1 MEGIT
6 YLTKISFLKFDSFK
20 LEPKKPIIKLVSLN
34 KLILVIFGVCIGIF
48 FHDSKIPNLNDF
60 LYLAMG
66 TLFGYFLFNF
76 IPFYFKVDE
85 EAKSLTDAGKK
96 DEPPPT
102 EIYVKKIFKASVFG
116 DPITPDEVIFDKK
129 GVTFNV
135 KEVFGNTESFVLYSD
150 ISGVEIVE
158 GILLSTIKIKPKTR
172 NTDIKIDN
180 FSKSEAKLIKK
191 LILEKL

>member
-1 MEGIT
+1 MN
-6 YLTKISFLKFDSFK
+6 
-20 LEPKKPIIKLVSLN
+20 LN
-34 KLILVIFGVCIGIF
+34 HFILIVIGICVGILSHNF
-48 FHDSKIPNLNDF
+48 KVPNMNEY
-60 LYLAMG
+60 LYLVMG
-66 TLFGYFLFNF
+66 VLGGYFLFNF
-76 IPFYFKVDE
+76 VPFYFKADPE
-85 EAKSLTDAGKK
+85 TSPSSSETKK
-96 DEPPPT
+96 DETPAT
-102 EIYVKKIFKASVFG
+102 EIYVKKMFKASILG

-158 GILLSTIKIKPKTR
+158 GIVLSTIKIKPKTR

-180 FSKSEAKLIKK
+180 FSKSDAKLIKK